1 MNPDNFLPLEYADV
15 SGLIIVAVEK
25 AAIRYDPPG
34 SAPETEDERKV
45 VAGSIRETLRPFVG
59 RLLAHHDVT
68 RSIEAGVWLRHLNLT
83 AALLAEEGIELRTQ
97 AHHVLRHSPAA

>member
-1 MNPDNFLPLEYADV
+1 
-15 SGLIIVAVEK
+15 
-25 AAIRYDPPG
+25 
-34 SAPETEDERKV
+34 
-45 VAGSIRETLRPFVG
+45 
-59 RLLAHHDVT
+59 LLAHHDVT